1 MYVVITIINHCG
13 DDLKPSSAFIMYYKW
28 AKLFVKTEYSK
39 YQVKLY
45 IWVHFPRLE
54 NDQNVHWKKLR
65 LTFPFAE
72 IWSTCFKTDDS
83 FIKYFFA

>member
-39 YQVKLY
+39 YQVKLHMSTFSQ
-45 IWVHFPRLE
+45 IGKWPKCALE
-54 NDQNVHWKKLR
+54 KMEVNISIRRDLKHL
-65 LTFPFAE
+65 L
-72 IWSTCFKTDDS
+72 
-83 FIKYFFA
+83 